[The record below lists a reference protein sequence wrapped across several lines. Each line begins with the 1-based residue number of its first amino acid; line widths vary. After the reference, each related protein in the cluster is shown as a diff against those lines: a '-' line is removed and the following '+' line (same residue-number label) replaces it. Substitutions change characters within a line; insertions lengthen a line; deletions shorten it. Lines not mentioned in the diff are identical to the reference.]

1 MVFFDVMEGWVL
13 LTFSAVD
20 GAIVP
25 TSGCLYRCR
34 RGRWGALLLCGGLVL
49 FFGVGLTCAFPVF
62 LILMLW
68 AFWSAEV

>member
-1 MVFFDVMEGWVL
+1 MLMAFFDVMEGWVL

-25 TSGCLYRCR
+25 ASGCLYRCR

-49 FFGVGLTCAFPVF
+49 FWRGAYVCVSSFLDFDAMGVLVG
-62 LILMLW
+62 
-68 AFWSAEV
+68 